1 MKKEY
6 CVYMHTT
13 PSNKVYVGITGRKPN
28 ERWQNGKGYAD
39 NIHFVRAIKKYGWK
53 NIKHEIIADGLTR
66 EQASELEKIYI
77 ALYDSMNPN
86 KGYNLTTG
94 GEANYYM
101 TKEFSEKCSKR
112 MKAKY
117 STKEGRE
124 EASKRSLKSWSNKEF
139 KSKMT
144 AIRKEVWQRE
154 DYRSK
159 ISASRTEENKRR
171 WGADGDLR
179 ERMTGANS
187 PVARPVEQYTKE
199 GVFIKTYPSQA
210 DAMRALGIEK
220 GYHISSCASGK
231 RKTAYGFKWK
241 YPQELQPTE

>member
-1 MKKEY
+1 
-6 CVYMHTT
+6 MHTT

-28 ERWQNGKGYAD
+28 ERWQNGKGYSD
-39 NIHFVRAIKKYGWK
+39 NIHFSRAIKKYGWE

-77 ALYDSMNPN
+77 ALYNCM
-86 KGYNLTTG
+86 
-94 GEANYYM
+94 
-101 TKEFSEKCSKR
+101 R
-112 MKAKY
+112 MKEKY
-117 STKEGRE
+117 STKEGKE

-144 AIRKEVWQRE
+144 AIRKEIWQRE
-154 DYRSK
+154 EYRSK

-179 ERMTGANS
+179 KRMTGANS
-187 PVARPVEQYTKE
+187 PVARPVEQYTLE
-199 GVFIKTYPSQA
+199 GLYVKTYPSQA
-210 DAMRALGIEK
+210 DAKRALGIEK

-241 YPQELQPTE
+241 YPEELQPTE